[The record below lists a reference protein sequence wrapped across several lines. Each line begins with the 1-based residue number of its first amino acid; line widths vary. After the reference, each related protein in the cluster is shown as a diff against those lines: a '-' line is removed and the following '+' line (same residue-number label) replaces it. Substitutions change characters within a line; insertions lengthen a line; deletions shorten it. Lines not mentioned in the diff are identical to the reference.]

1 MSMHSL
7 LRVEPKIEGVAAEPV
22 FEEVDPASVTG
33 FDICSSSEEPDIPA
47 TQGKPRMHLNSYL
60 DFCKN

>member
-7 LRVEPKIEGVAAEPV
+7 LRVEPKIEGVAAEAV

-33 FDICSSSEEPDIPA
+33 FDICGSSEELDIRA
-47 TQGKPRMHLNSYL
+47 TQGKPRIHLNPYL
-60 DFCKN
+60 NFYKS